1 MAPFMIKTSVDKLVD
16 LVSKEE
22 KLSLKAAAKK
32 LGVGITTVEEWADF
46 LEEEGLI
53 TVEHSLSGVF
63 LIPRKLSKTEV
74 KSKVKE
80 YCAEKEGFVRKV
92 NSAMTNIEREAEDV
106 RVLRAEFRNIHKE
119 IGDDLGKIQKELSNI
134 GKFQEYE
141 ERIRKK
147 KNDFEQDYNK
157 KIDDMFSKVTALQ
170 RKISAMSKTKA
181 AKTKEVNANKK
192 KLDTL
197 LQKERA
203 LLASLKKFET
213 AVFSLEKQLHKT
225 EEVIDADQK
234 GLDKMK
240 DVKAK
245 YEAELT
251 VEKAK
256 LSDLIDELN
265 EERSKLKSLEDD
277 FLSKLRQSSTFGK
290 TKLDNAK
297 KVQATCKQFFSKYD
311 QIKDIM
317 DDLDKEYTSIE
328 SELNKLSKKATAYD
342 VTLKAGDAKSYIKT
356 LEAEL
361 KKLDGKRSMFRS
373 EIRKLKNVLKKRL

>member
-225 EEVIDADQK
+225 EEV
-234 GLDKMK
+234 
-240 DVKAK
+240 
-245 YEAELT
+245 
-251 VEKAK
+251 
-256 LSDLIDELN
+256 
-265 EERSKLKSLEDD
+265 
-277 FLSKLRQSSTFGK
+277 
-290 TKLDNAK
+290 
-297 KVQATCKQFFSKYD
+297 
-311 QIKDIM
+311 
-317 DDLDKEYTSIE
+317 
-328 SELNKLSKKATAYD
+328 
-342 VTLKAGDAKSYIKT
+342 
-356 LEAEL
+356 
-361 KKLDGKRSMFRS
+361 
-373 EIRKLKNVLKKRL
+373 